1 MDGVCMFLAS
11 VGELIF
17 IQRERPREW
26 GEDQRMWECRCGH
39 VYSTN
44 GRHQTVFHLG
54 LEM

>member
-1 MDGVCMFLAS
+1 MDGVCLFLAC

-26 GEDQRMWECRCGH
+26 GEDQRMWECGL
-39 VYSTN
+39 YPTN